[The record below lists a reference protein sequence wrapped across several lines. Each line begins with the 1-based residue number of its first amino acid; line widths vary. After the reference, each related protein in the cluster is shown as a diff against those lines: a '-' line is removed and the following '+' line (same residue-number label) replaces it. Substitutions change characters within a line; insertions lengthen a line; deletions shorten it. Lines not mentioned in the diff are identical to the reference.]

1 MRYRIAIGADH
12 GGFELKEELKEFLR
26 DLGHQVEDLG
36 THEEHS
42 VHYPGFAASVAR
54 RLCQG
59 EADRGILICGT
70 GIGMSIVAN
79 RFPGVRAALCHDLYT
94 AIMSRKHNDANCL
107 ALGGRVLGK
116 GLAKEIVRVWL
127 ETPFEGGRH
136 ELRLAQIRELEKE
149 IPDQVGGC

>member
-12 GGFELKEELKEFLR
+12 GGFELKEELKRFLEEM
-26 DLGHQVEDLG
+26 GHQVQDLG
-36 THEEHS
+36 TQGEES
-42 VHYPGFAASVAR
+42 VHYPSFAALVAR
-54 RLCQG
+54 QLLGGQ
-59 EADRGILICGT
+59 ADRGILICGT

-116 GLAKEIVRVWL
+116 GLAKEIVKLWL

-136 ELRLAQIRELEKE
+136 ELRLAQIKELEKK
-149 IPDQVGGC
+149 IPDQGGGV

>member
-12 GGFELKEELKEFLR
+12 GGFELKEELKKLLQEM
-26 DLGHQVEDLG
+26 GHVVQDLG
-36 THEEHS
+36 TQGEQS
-42 VHYPGFAASVAR
+42 VDYPGFAALVAR
-54 RLCQG
+54 KVCQG

-107 ALGGRVLGK
+107 ALGGRLLGK
-116 GLAKEIVRVWL
+116 GLAKEIVKVWL

-136 ELRLAQIRELEKE
+136 ELRLAQIRELETE
-149 IPDQVGGC
+149 IPDKGGGC

>member
-12 GGFELKEELKEFLR
+12 GGFELKEELKGFL
-26 DLGHQVEDLG
+26 LEMGHQVQDLG
-36 THEEHS
+36 CYGQQS
-42 VHYPGFAASVAR
+42 VNYPDFASLVAR
-54 RLCQG
+54 SLCNK

-79 RFPGVRAALCHDLYT
+79 RYPGVRAALCHDLYT

-107 ALGGRVLGK
+107 ALGGRLLGK
-116 GLAKEIVRVWL
+116 GLAKEIVKVWL

-136 ELRLAQIRELEKE
+136 ELRLAQIRELEKG
-149 IPDQVGGC
+149 ISDQGGGC

>member
-12 GGFELKEELKEFLR
+12 GGFELKEELKGFLR
-26 DLGHQVEDLG
+26 EMGHQVQDLG
-36 THEEHS
+36 TQGEES
-42 VHYPGFAASVAR
+42 VHYPGFAVLVAR
-54 RLCQG
+54 QICQG

-107 ALGGRVLGK
+107 VLGGRVLGK
-116 GLAKEIVRVWL
+116 GLAKEMVRVWL
-127 ETPFEGGRH
+127 ETSFEGGRH
-136 ELRLAQIRELEKE
+136 ELRLAQIRELEKQ
-149 IPDQVGGC
+149 IPDQGGGC